1 MEIVIFTK
9 ESKLADLISANRNLI
24 LVLPRFGIEL
34 GFGDKSVED
43 VCQMY
48 GVDVQMFLM
57 ICKVYTF
64 NDYLPTTEQIREAKF
79 EDLLKYLEASHK
91 YYKESRIPHIARH
104 LDHLAA
110 AMPEKDGKLLR
121 RFYKEYEAEVDN
133 HFMYEESTVF
143 PYIQE
148 LTTGSRSSSFT
159 IETFEE
165 NHSNIE
171 DKLSDLK
178 NIIIKYLPAGIL
190 PEERISI
197 LFDLFRLAE
206 DLDKHTLIENKI
218 LAPYVEL
225 LEAGMQ

>member
-1 MEIVIFTK
+1 MQIGIFSK
-9 ESKLADLISANRNLI
+9 EGKLADLISANRNIILI
-24 LVLPRFGIEL
+24 LPRFGIEL
-34 GFGDKSVED
+34 GFGDKSVHD

-48 GVDVQMFLM
+48 GVDTQMFLM
-57 ICKVYTF
+57 VCKVYSF
-64 NDYLPTTEQIREAKF
+64 NDYLPTTDQIRKARF

-91 YYKESRIPHIARH
+91 YYLESRIPHIARH
-104 LDHLAA
+104 LDHLAQ

-121 RFYKEYEAEVDN
+121 KFFNDYQTEVTK
-133 HFMYEESTVF
+133 HFEFEEQTVF
-143 PYIQE
+143 PYIQM
-148 LTTGSRSSSFT
+148 LTSGVRNSTFS

-225 LEAGMQ
+225 LEAGLQ